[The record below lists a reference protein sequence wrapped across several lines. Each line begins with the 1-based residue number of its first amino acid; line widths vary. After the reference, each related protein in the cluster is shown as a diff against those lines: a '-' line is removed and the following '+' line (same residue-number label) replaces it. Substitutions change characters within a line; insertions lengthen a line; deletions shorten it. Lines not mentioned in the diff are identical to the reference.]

1 MSNYSSGKYAKFIS
15 DRSGMQFPY
24 NERITEWTGAVVHIS
39 EYEPK
44 QPQLNPIQTISEP
57 EALWQPRIDRK
68 EPQVARLLPFDAFKT
83 GTAGQATTVVTVNEI
98 GHGRT
103 AGSKVR
109 FRNVFPF
116 DGIIASTMQSATGY
130 SVSLITLSDGTTDPD
145 NYKVT
150 VSATA
155 TNGSTK
161 GGGPGATAG
170 PVTLEK

>member
-1 MSNYSSGKYAKFIS
+1 MKFSSGRRSKFIS

-24 NERITEWTGAVVHIS
+24 RERITEWNGSVVHIS
-39 EYEPK
+39 EYESK
-44 QPQLNPIQTISEP
+44 QPQLQPEKPPFEP
-57 EALWQPRIDRK
+57 QSLYQPRVDRT

-83 GTAGQATTVVTVNEI
+83 GTGGQVTTVITVNEI
-98 GHGRT
+98 GHSRT

-116 DGIIASTMQSATGY
+116 DGISATVMQSATGY
-130 SVSLITLSDGTTDPD
+130 DVSLITLSDGTTDSD
-145 NYKVT
+145 NYRVT

>member
-1 MSNYSSGKYAKFIS
+1 MRYSTGKHSKFIS
-15 DRSGMQFPY
+15 DRSGFQYPY
-24 NERITEWTGAVVHIS
+24 KEKAVEWTGAVVHIS
-39 EYEPK
+39 EFEAK
-44 QPQLNPIQTISEP
+44 QPQLQPQKPPFEP
-57 EALWQPRIDRK
+57 QALYQPRTDRT

-83 GTAGQATTVVTVNEI
+83 GTAGQATTVITVNEI
-98 GHGRT
+98 GH
-103 AGSKVR
+103 GSKVR

-116 DGIIASTMQSATGY
+116 DGIDHQTISSTNGFDI
-130 SVSLITLSDGTTDPD
+130 SLITLSDGTTDPD

-150 VSATA
+150 VSQTA